1 MEGLSPE
8 HLMDLKASG
17 LNEETIRASGI
28 RSVPPRDIASIIK
41 ANGSLRS
48 LMAIPYPGTNF
59 TRYKLFPP
67 CKLSSKDTKPR
78 KYYQPPGS
86 PVCLYM
92 PPEFS
97 ARAPVIR
104 ITEGEKKALKGT
116 QEELNVCGLGGIWN
130 FASKDDNDQPQLI
143 DALNSI
149 TWEGREVELIPDG
162 DFQLNP
168 SVCHAVYRLGVM
180 LRKEGARVRV
190 VQLPGSS
197 KLDDYLC
204 EHSIEAFCYLP
215 LLELDHRIFRSA
227 QIREE
232 GLGVAI
238 RSAILDLG
246 RFTSLRIEKR
256 PYILKPILRP
266 GTLGMIFS
274 PAGYGKTMFSLALA
288 IAVTYGVPVGEWEAE
303 TPVKTLYIDAEMA
316 GDDLQKRLKS
326 LTAGLGD
333 PVAPLHV
340 WSSDYAE
347 REGWPRP
354 VLTNKDY
361 RQAIYDYVS
370 AEKYGLVILDN
381 KAALA
386 PGIDESSKK
395 DWDEINQWLLS
406 LRFLGISAMLVHHA
420 GKSGQQRGTSG
431 VEDSLDFILRLEHPA
446 DYEEED
452 GCDIDVS
459 FQKARSIF
467 GPDAAPFNF
476 KLVKTPD
483 GDGLTWTV
491 TPKEAS
497 KDALIV
503 SMLGHG
509 KSVTETAKA
518 VKVSTSY
525 VYRIKKKAVSDG
537 YLAAE
542 DESGKRVKFTVAG
555 KIRFADVD
563 FDE

>member
-1 MEGLSPE
+1 
-8 HLMDLKASG
+8 MDLTKSG
-17 LNEETIRASGI
+17 LTEETITASGI
-28 RSVPPRDIASIIK
+28 RSVPPRDIEKIIR

-59 TRYKLFPP
+59 IRYKLFPP
-67 CKLSSKDTKPR
+67 CKLSAKDAKPR

-86 PVCLYM
+86 PICLYI
-92 PPEFS
+92 PPAFD
-97 ARAPVIR
+97 AKGPVIR

-116 QEELNVCGLGGIWN
+116 QEELNVLGLGGIWN

-143 DALNSI
+143 DALTSI
-149 TWEGREVELIPDG
+149 NWDGREVKLVPDG

-180 LRKEGARVRV
+180 LTKEGALVRV
-190 VQLPGSS
+190 VRLPGSS

-204 EHSIEAFCYLP
+204 GHSVESFCQLN
-215 LLELDHRIFRSA
+215 LLDLDDRIFRGA

-246 RFTSLRIEKR
+246 RFVGLRIEKR
-256 PYILKPILRP
+256 PYILRPILRP

-316 GDDLQKRLKS
+316 GDDLQKRLLS
-326 LTAGLGD
+326 LTHGLGE

-354 VLTNKDY
+354 ILTNKDF
-361 RQAIYDYVS
+361 RQAIYDHVS
-370 AEKYGLVILDN
+370 DEKYGLVILDN

-406 LRFLGISAMLVHHA
+406 LRFLGISALMVHHA

-431 VEDSLDFILRLEHPA
+431 VEDSLDFILRLEHPS
-446 DYEEED
+446 DYAEED

-459 FQKARSIF
+459 FQKARAIF
-467 GPDAAPFNF
+467 GPDAAPLNF
-476 KLVKTPD
+476 KLKKTAD
-483 GDGLTWTV
+483 GDGLTWVV
-491 TPKEAS
+491 TPKEAK
-497 KDALIV
+497 KDALIIA
-503 SMLGHG
+503 MLGNG
-509 KSVTETAKA
+509 KSVTETAKG
-518 VKVSTSY
+518 VKVTKGY
-525 VYRIKKKAVSDG
+525 VSRIKGKAISDG
-537 YLAAE
+537 YLE
-542 DESGKRVKFTVAG
+542 TDEKDRKRMRFTLAG
-555 KIRFADVD
+555 KLSFGDV
-563 FDE
+563 EIEE

>member
-17 LNEETIRASGI
+17 LNEETIKASGI

-41 ANGSLRS
+41 ANGNLRS
-48 LMAIPYPGTNF
+48 LMAIPYPGTDF

-67 CKLSSKDTKPR
+67 CKLSIKDAKPR
-78 KYYQPPGS
+78 KYYQQPGS
-86 PVCLYM
+86 PICLYQ

-143 DALNSI
+143 ESLNSI
-149 TWEGREVELIPDG
+149 AWEGREVELIPDG

-180 LRKEGARVRV
+180 LRKEGALVRV

-333 PVAPLHV
+333 PLAPLHV

-431 VEDSLDFILRLEHPA
+431 VEDSLDFILRLEHPT

-476 KLVKTPD
+476 KLIKTPD
-483 GDGLTWTV
+483 GEGLTWVV
-491 TPKEAS
+491 TPKEAK

-518 VKVSTSY
+518 VKVSASY
-525 VYRIKKKAVSDG
+525 VYRIKKAAVGDG

-555 KIRFADVD
+555 KLRFADVE
-563 FDE
+563 FE